1 MMSLLSTNVTPL
13 SDVLVLNAGHDEFV
27 QDSNAIDVGMLK
39 RVAIGSKEIRIRGE
53 LYGFFRS
60 LEDVFVV
67 KDKEWVVR
75 EATAGRVGARFQRA
89 FRKEADADKKTAERA
104 ATGSDVD
111 ANESPTE
118 DDGLDSKG
126 HKRTHSKTSEKSFP
140 SASSYI
146 RADFH
151 VIAEV
156 TIRAIQDNLAQLVID
171 ELVEQSIEWVW
182 HRPMRLDYSKYN
194 CDAVISLMS

>member
-1 MMSLLSTNVTPL
+1 M
-13 SDVLVLNAGHDEFV
+13 FV
-27 QDSNAIDVGMLK
+27 A
-39 RVAIGSKEIRIRGE
+39 
-53 LYGFFRS
+53 
-60 LEDVFVV
+60 

-75 EATAGRVGARFQRA
+75 EVTARRIGAAFQRA
-89 FRKEADADKKTAERA
+89 FKKEADAEKKAAERA

-126 HKRTHSKTSEKSFP
+126 HKRTHSKTSGKSFP
-140 SASSYI
+140 SASSYV

-171 ELVEQSIEWVW
+171 ELVEQSIEWVR
-182 HRPMRLDYSKYN
+182 HRPMRLVYSKYN
-194 CDAVISLMS
+194 CDDVISLML